1 MEDYRPNS
9 HRFKEEQQK
18 AAEGQKK
25 VEKVVQGVAKTKKK
39 SEVRKFKDVFIASD
53 IKNVGSSIFM
63 DVLVPA
69 AKKLLSDMVT
79 KGVDMMLYGES
90 GRRDSKHTS
99 SVSYRKYYDERGGSR
114 FDDDVRARPRFDFD
128 EIVYETRG
136 EAEMV
141 RDQMDAMIERYG
153 IVSVADMYDM
163 AGLTQPYTSNKY
175 GWSNIRSAEIVRVS
189 DGYIIRL
196 PKSKPLD

>member
-9 HRFKEEQQK
+9 HRFKEEQK

>member
-9 HRFKEEQQK
+9 HRFKEEQK

-114 FDDDVRARPRFDFD
+114 FDDEVRARPRFDFD